1 MKRLIPNAISI
12 SRIVLSFIL
21 LLTFDVEW
29 LFVCVVLF
37 IGLSDI
43 ADGYIARKYELTS
56 RLGASLDSISDLIF
70 FVIILLIIYLK
81 YTWILMDNYIWFL
94 IIVLLKILSAI
105 ISKIKFGEFVFVHTL
120 ANKATGFLIFL
131 SIMILPFDVADS
143 LFNVVFFVAL
153 IAAGEELLIILV
165 NKKDVDQNQKSIF
178 KS

>member
-1 MKRLIPNAISI
+1 
-12 SRIVLSFIL
+12 
-21 LLTFDVEW
+21 
-29 LFVCVVLF
+29 
-37 IGLSDI
+37 
-43 ADGYIARKYELTS
+43 
-56 RLGASLDSISDLIF
+56 
-70 FVIILLIIYLK
+70 
-81 YTWILMDNYIWFL
+81 MDNYIWFL